1 MKKKKEIKRFD
12 LHKPFNPS
20 DIKTLSE
27 VELEFLCEDIRENI
41 IVNCAKNGG
50 HLASSLGA
58 TDLIVAIH
66 HFFNL
71 PKDKVIFDVGHQSYA
86 HKILSGRTLEKLR
99 KKMEYLAFK
108 IAMNRFLIH
117 TKPDI
122 LDFNFF
128 GNGYGFSK
136 RHSWRR
142 LSCYRRNW

>member
-20 DIKTLSE
+20 EIKTLSE

-50 HLASSLGA
+50 HLATSLGA

-66 HFFNL
+66 YFFNL

-86 HKILSGRTLEKLR
+86 HKILLV
-99 KKMEYLAFK
+99 A
-108 IAMNRFLIH
+108 H
-117 TKPDI
+117 
-122 LDFNFF
+122 
-128 GNGYGFSK
+128 
-136 RHSWRR
+136 
-142 LSCYRRNW
+142 